1 MLQAVDFQIFNLTN
15 DNRHYR
21 WLLIHYQALLKTLD
35 IMLYYVS
42 RNTLSNN
49 LKEASWPV
57 PESPTMI

>member
-1 MLQAVDFQIFNLTN
+1 MLQTVDYWVFIITH

-21 WLLIHYQALLKTLD
+21 WLLIHYQALLKTLN
-35 IMLYYVS
+35 IMLYYVV